1 MPCRAVPK
9 KKRYRRIMLVYTTL
23 LRPSV
28 LQMTWLL
35 VLHSILF
42 VGTLTEYLICMKYIT
57 NIYDYKNEWFNVLL
71 SLVFTPFYG
80 LFFIR
85 NFSWQRVRTYITTPE
100 RRRVLKYPV
109 FTGILYTIET
119 VFVFYALKTV
129 TLSYYTILRS
139 GFIVFNIPWFKYLL
153 KKPVTLFYYASCAA
167 LAVSHAFAVGQ
178 YIVRYDG
185 GSGSSGVVQNTAI
198 IFVSC
203 FLNSAY
209 NNLIEYAMKLHGD
222 TLSIV
227 DFQAI
232 FQATYFVIAMP
243 WAVFYTATHTSPPPI
258 TTEAITMY
266 FFIAF
271 GLQLYMYNK
280 IYILNNRDS
289 TIPANILLSGL
300 DLIRRVIQL
309 TYSFICFNE
318 PFDAVIGV
326 SLVFL
331 GLSGVLLLYQYIRDY
346 RMTKGGIELGAVAG
360 AALADDEEHDTV
372 RLMSGSGSGSGNDE
386 TLV

>member
-1 MPCRAVPK
+1 
-9 KKRYRRIMLVYTTL
+9 
-23 LRPSV
+23 
-28 LQMTWLL
+28 
-35 VLHSILF
+35 
-42 VGTLTEYLICMKYIT
+42 
-57 NIYDYKNEWFNVLL
+57 
-71 SLVFTPFYG
+71 
-80 LFFIR
+80 
-85 NFSWQRVRTYITTPE
+85 
-100 RRRVLKYPV
+100 
-109 FTGILYTIET
+109 
-119 VFVFYALKTV
+119 
-129 TLSYYTILRS
+129 
-139 GFIVFNIPWFKYLL
+139 
-153 KKPVTLFYYASCAA
+153 
-167 LAVSHAFAVGQ
+167 
-178 YIVRYDG
+178 
-185 GSGSSGVVQNTAI
+185 
-198 IFVSC
+198 
-203 FLNSAY
+203 
-209 NNLIEYAMKLHGD
+209 MKLHGD
-222 TLSIV
+222 TMSIV
-227 DFQAI
+227 DFQTI

-243 WAVFYTATHTSPPPI
+243 WAVYYTVTHTSPPPI

-372 RLMSGSGSGSGNDE
+372 RLMSGSGSGPGSGNDE